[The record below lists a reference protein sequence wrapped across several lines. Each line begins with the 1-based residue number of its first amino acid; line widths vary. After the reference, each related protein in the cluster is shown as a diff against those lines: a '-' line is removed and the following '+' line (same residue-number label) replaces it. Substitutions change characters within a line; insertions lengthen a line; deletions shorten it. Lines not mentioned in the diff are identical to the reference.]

1 MRNRVSGDF
10 GNNVSFQMHS
20 DTHICRYAEGNMRI
34 WRIEEAEKGNEG
46 METLRGAFLKVSRI
60 ADVVNTY
67 IELPKDLAEKIHG
80 LLNTRDRPLKDF

>member
-1 MRNRVSGDF
+1 MGSR
-10 GNNVSFQMHS
+10 
-20 DTHICRYAEGNMRI
+20 
-34 WRIEEAEKGNEG
+34 EKR
-46 METLRGAFLKVSRI
+46 ETLRGAFLKVSRI